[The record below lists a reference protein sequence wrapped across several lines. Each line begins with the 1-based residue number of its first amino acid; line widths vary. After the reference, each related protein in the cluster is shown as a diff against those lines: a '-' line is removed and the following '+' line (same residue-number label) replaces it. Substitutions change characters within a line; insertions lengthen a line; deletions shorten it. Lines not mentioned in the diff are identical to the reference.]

1 MVELLVARGYAV
13 LGLDLVPG
21 PHTVA
26 CDLADEETIRAAV
39 GYLPRVDLLVLCAF
53 DDFRRA
59 ARRPKAIAVGVGAQ
73 FLILP
78 ATTFVLTL
86 ASGTSSRR

>member
-59 ARRPKAIAVGVGAQ
+59 ARRPKAIAVGAQ